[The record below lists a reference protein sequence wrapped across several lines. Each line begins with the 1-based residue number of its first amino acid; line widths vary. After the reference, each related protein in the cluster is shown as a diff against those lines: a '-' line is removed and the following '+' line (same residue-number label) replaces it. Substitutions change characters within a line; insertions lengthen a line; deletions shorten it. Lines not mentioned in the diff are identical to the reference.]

1 MDLKSWG
8 QKAYSV
14 NVSRKFGDFFLF
26 RRWWVRYMDPG
37 PFKDCERIE
46 YSEQL
51 KMEVSTK
58 NTYKESSN
66 RKEQK
71 T

>member
-1 MDLKSWG
+1 MDS
-8 QKAYSV
+8 
-14 NVSRKFGDFFLF
+14 
-26 RRWWVRYMDPG
+26 G

-71 T
+71 TWENHQTLEWQTSMNNKGNKGKRQKWQAS